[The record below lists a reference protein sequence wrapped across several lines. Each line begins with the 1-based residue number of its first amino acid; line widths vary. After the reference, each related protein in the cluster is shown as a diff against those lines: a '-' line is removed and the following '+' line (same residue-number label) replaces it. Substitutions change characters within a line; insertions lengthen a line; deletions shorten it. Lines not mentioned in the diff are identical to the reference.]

1 MTETV
6 LEAGDAV
13 MARYR
18 HNVARHILG
27 VARHCQA
34 GIMHRLQSQCG
45 HGQLRLG
52 FEPYI
57 SLLARSDQRLS
68 QLANALGIT
77 RQAANQVI
85 DQVESAGYVERMPD
99 PADGRAKR
107 VRLTRQGRRLVA
119 DGTDAAAAIE
129 ASYCDILGTSAVT
142 VLRDDCSALVGLLD
156 EAAAGSDNTAETAPL
171 AASLPR
177 IADHV
182 SRELMRLTIAR
193 GHPGLKLSFGQVLTL
208 IGPRGGR
215 IQQIAEAQDISKQA
229 VSAIVSELEQLG
241 YLQRS
246 LDPDDARQW
255 VLTFTPRG
263 RALIEDSVASVEE
276 LAKALAI
283 SVGKRRW
290 QRINRSA
297 AQLYRGLQLER
308 DVFDNRNTDSL
319 DVIAQRLR
327 HQLGRR
333 DAQALGQLLVASG
346 T

>member
-1 MTETV
+1 MIQTV
-6 LEAGDAV
+6 HDAGDVV
-13 MARYR
+13 MSRYR

-34 GIMHRLQSQCG
+34 GIMHTLQSQRG

-57 SLLARSDQRLS
+57 SVLARGDRRLS
-68 QLANALGIT
+68 ELADTLGIS

-85 DQVESAGYVERMPD
+85 DQIESAGYVERAPD

-107 VRLTRQGRRLVA
+107 VRLTRRGRRLVV
-119 DGTDAAAAIE
+119 DGSEAAAAIE
-129 ASYCDILGTSAVT
+129 VSYCDILGTSAVST
-142 VLRDDCSALVGLLD
+142 FRDDCYALVSLLG
-156 EAAAGSDNTAETAPL
+156 EASTNSDTLIEPIPL

-193 GHPGLKLSFGQVLTL
+193 GHPGLKLSFGQVLAL

-215 IQQIAEAQDISKQA
+215 IQQIAQAQDISKQA
-229 VSAIVSELEQLG
+229 VSAVVSELEQLG

-246 LDPDDARQW
+246 LDPDDARQR
-255 VLTFTPRG
+255 VLTFTLRG

-276 LAKALAI
+276 LAKALAN

-290 QRINRSA
+290 QRIDRTA

-308 DVFDNRNTDSL
+308 DVFDKQNTDSL
-319 DVIAQRLR
+319 DAIAQRLR